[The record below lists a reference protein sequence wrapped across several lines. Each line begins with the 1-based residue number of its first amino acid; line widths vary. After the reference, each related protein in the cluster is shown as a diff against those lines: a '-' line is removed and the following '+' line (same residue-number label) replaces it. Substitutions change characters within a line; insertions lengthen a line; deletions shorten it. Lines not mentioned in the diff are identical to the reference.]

1 MPARL
6 QTDLTPKTPAPGSS
20 SGPLVP
26 GLRNSRGA
34 DERSRGTRFD
44 DFLREL
50 NTERP
55 HEALDMKRPADVH
68 TPSRKP
74 FTGLADLTRGGTR
87 RFATFHSACHRATT
101 FLEPRGE
108 GTGTYGLPDAPRGS
122 LRAARRDRI

>member
-1 MPARL
+1 MHSICKGARASHGRFADHAR
-6 QTDLTPKTPAPGSS
+6 QTSDG
-20 SGPLVP
+20 
-26 GLRNSRGA
+26 
-34 DERSRGTRFD
+34 FD
-44 DFLREL
+44 AEDARPWQFLREL